1 MKATKLPSG
10 LWRVLA
16 YAGADRNGKAV
27 RKSFS
32 GPDKRKVLRDAAA
45 WVDQHRKVDDA
56 SCTFEM
62 AVDDFLLLRESAL
75 SPATIRGYKNIAGQI
90 QARALWFWNTR
101 VFAISSDDVQS
112 LINTLV
118 RSGLSP
124 KTVKNYIGFISTVLQ
139 SKQVRMPIVNM
150 PQKTRTALNVPDIF
164 TVKRTLAAAK
174 ENTELWI
181 CIMLAA
187 TGPLRRGEVSALR
200 MEDID
205 FESNTVH
212 VCRDIVMGAD
222 KEWHEKPPKTPTSD
236 RYIVM
241 PEEVITA
248 IQKQGYVTNWTPKQI
263 YNKFNWL
270 LKKHGI
276 PHYRF
281 HDLRHFCVS
290 YLKAMGVED
299 LYIAQ
304 RTGHADYAVLRNV
317 YAHTLQDHQKVV
329 DEKILK
335 DLKRFTA

>member
-112 LINTLV
+112 L
-118 RSGLSP
+118 
-124 KTVKNYIGFISTVLQ
+124 
-139 SKQVRMPIVNM
+139 
-150 PQKTRTALNVPDIF
+150 
-164 TVKRTLAAAK
+164 
-174 ENTELWI
+174 
-181 CIMLAA
+181 
-187 TGPLRRGEVSALR
+187 
-200 MEDID
+200 
-205 FESNTVH
+205 
-212 VCRDIVMGAD
+212 
-222 KEWHEKPPKTPTSD
+222 
-236 RYIVM
+236 
-241 PEEVITA
+241 
-248 IQKQGYVTNWTPKQI
+248 
-263 YNKFNWL
+263 
-270 LKKHGI
+270 
-276 PHYRF
+276 
-281 HDLRHFCVS
+281 
-290 YLKAMGVED
+290 
-299 LYIAQ
+299 
-304 RTGHADYAVLRNV
+304 
-317 YAHTLQDHQKVV
+317 
-329 DEKILK
+329 K